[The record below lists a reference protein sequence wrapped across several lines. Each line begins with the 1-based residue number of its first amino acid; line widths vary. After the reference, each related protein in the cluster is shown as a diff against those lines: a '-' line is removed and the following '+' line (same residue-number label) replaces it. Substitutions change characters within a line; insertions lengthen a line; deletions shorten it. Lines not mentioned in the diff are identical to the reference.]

1 MPQQFT
7 TPLLLILMV
16 AAFYFLMIRP
26 QQKRAKA
33 QRETLTALAPG
44 TRVLLAN
51 GFYATV
57 ATVHDTAVE
66 VELAPGVTSFVV
78 KQAIV
83 QVVPAQAD
91 PALAGLP
98 VEDDLEPDVDTRTDD
113 GYDDLADGRP
123 AASALDAPGTPLTAD
138 DEPRQERSPRT
149 EA

>member
-7 TPLLLILMV
+7 TPLLLVLMV

-33 QRETLTALAPG
+33 QRETLTALGPG

-57 ATVHDTAVE
+57 VSVLDTAVE
-66 VELAPGVTSFVV
+66 VELSPGVVSLVV

-83 QVVPAQAD
+83 QVVSPEVDPATPASAYDDEAAEELEADSDSTDERDAEPVTEQATPLAD
-91 PALAGLP
+91 P
-98 VEDDLEPDVDTRTDD
+98 EPNGSRSE
-113 GYDDLADGRP
+113 RF
-123 AASALDAPGTPLTAD
+123 
-138 DEPRQERSPRT
+138 PRSDS
-149 EA
+149 

>member
-26 QQKRAKA
+26 QQKRARA
-33 QRETLTALAPG
+33 QRETLTSLAPG

-57 ATVHDTAVE
+57 ATVLDTAVE
-66 VELAPGVTSFVV
+66 VELAPGVSSFVV

-83 QVVPAQAD
+83 QVVPVQAD
-91 PALAGLP
+91 PALAGSATGDEP
-98 VEDDLEPDVDTRTDD
+98 EFEDAA
-113 GYDDLADGRP
+113 GYDGPTAARP
-123 AASALDAPGTPLTAD
+123 AASALGEPGTPLTAD
-138 DEPRQERSPRT
+138 DEPRQERTPRT

>member
-33 QRETLTALAPG
+33 QRETLTSLAPG

-83 QVVPAQAD
+83 QVVPIQAD
-91 PALAGLP
+91 PAAAGELP
-98 VEDDLEPDVDTRTDD
+98 VDDDLELDEEARTLGASDP
-113 GYDDLADGRP
+113 ADGRP
-123 AASALDAPGTPLTAD
+123 AD
-138 DEPRQERSPRT
+138 DDPRQERTPRT